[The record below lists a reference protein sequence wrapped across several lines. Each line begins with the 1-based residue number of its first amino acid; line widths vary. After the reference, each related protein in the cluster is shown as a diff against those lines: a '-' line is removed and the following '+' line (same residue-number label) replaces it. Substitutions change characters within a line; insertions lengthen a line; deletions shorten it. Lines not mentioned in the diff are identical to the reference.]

1 MLLCILGFQH
11 VKMRFRSSAARSQ
24 VETNN
29 QILYHGYSNN
39 KQLLLI
45 LRGKSNMV
53 IRSIK
58 QR

>member
-29 QILYHGYSNN
+29 QILFHGYSNN

-45 LRGKSNMV
+45 LRG
-53 IRSIK
+53 
-58 QR
+58 